1 MPCYFPFLLPTQ
13 TSLHASL
20 MALLV
25 VSTHL
30 HFGVL
35 GGYFVPYFCFK
46 CCLCAFWFCH
56 LVSLF
61 LGGDLVRLKNDSVVS
76 HMPYHFQDV
85 DLEYLGSISGF

>member
-1 MPCYFPFLLPTQ
+1 MPCYFLFLLPTQ

-20 MALLV
+20 RALLV

-30 HFGVL
+30 CFGVCGATL
-35 GGYFVPYFCFK
+35 SPTFVLMLFMG
-46 CCLCAFWFCH
+46 FWFCH

-76 HMPYHFQDV
+76 HMPSHFQDM
-85 DLEYLGSISGF
+85 DLEYLGSVAGF